1 MTTKNGQIAK
11 ENIKQIMEEIIKKL
25 RDYTK
30 VIKLLDGEDG
40 RHYLIEK
47 TLVNFLLV
55 KYDMDDDLSKKALIE
70 IDNHL

>member
-1 MTTKNGQIAK
+1 
-11 ENIKQIMEEIIKKL
+11 MEEIINKL
-25 RDYTK
+25 REYTE
-30 VIKLLDGEDG
+30 VIKLFDGEDG

-70 IDNHL
+70 LENHL

>member
-1 MTTKNGQIAK
+1 
-11 ENIKQIMEEIIKKL
+11 MEEIINKL
-25 RDYTK
+25 REYTE
-30 VIKLLDGEDG
+30 VIKLFDGEDG

>member
-1 MTTKNGQIAK
+1 
-11 ENIKQIMEEIIKKL
+11 MEEIINKL

-30 VIKLLDGEDG
+30 VIKLFDGEDG

-70 IDNHL
+70 LENHL